1 MSSEQLVKHTG
12 KCHCGAVR
20 FEVLASSHLIVWE
33 CNCSVCFVKRNV
45 HFIVPV
51 ENFKLLQGKE
61 NLTTYT
67 FNTHTAKHLFCKI
80 CGVQSFYVPRSNPDG
95 IAVSVYCLDN
105 STIASVEVR
114 KYDGKN
120 WEESYKKTGIESMS
134 KL

>member
-1 MSSEQLVKHTG
+1 M
-12 KCHCGAVR
+12 
-20 FEVLASSHLIVWE
+20 
-33 CNCSVCFVKRNV
+33 

-95 IAVSVYCLDN
+95 IAVTVNCLDS

-120 WEESYKKTGIESMS
+120 WEESYKKTGIESLS